1 MSRYEVAHLEEIEE
15 LTDGREPY
23 RAVRHHLGISAFG
36 VTAWTGHAE
45 GDRILNEHDE
55 KDGDDEDI
63 GAEELYVVLAGRAR
77 FELDDERVDA
87 PTGTFVFVPPGTK
100 RTAFAEEPE
109 TTIVAVGATP
119 GKPYEARGWELWA
132 PLFPVYQRGEHAE
145 VVTRLRPLV
154 EAHPRYPL
162 LFFNLA
168 CCESMTGE
176 KEQALEHLRRALE
189 LSDEFRAYAR
199 EDTDLD
205 PIRDEPAFK
214 EIVGPE

>member
-1 MSRYEVAHLEEIEE
+1 MSRYAIAHLEQIEE

-23 RAVRHHLGISAFG
+23 RAVRHHLGISTFG

-55 KDGDDEDI
+55 MDGDDE
-63 GAEELYVVLAGRAR
+63 GEEELYLVLAGRAR
-77 FELDDERVDA
+77 FELDGESVDA
-87 PTGTFVFVPPGTK
+87 PAGTFVFVPPQTK
-100 RTAFAEEPE
+100 RTAYAEEPE
-109 TTIVAVGATP
+109 TTIVAVGGAS

-132 PLFPVYQRGEHAE
+132 PLFPLYQQGEHTE
-145 VVTRLRPLV
+145 VVKRLRPIV
-154 EAHPRYPL
+154 EAHPRYAL

-199 EDTDLD
+199 EDSDLD
-205 PIRDEPAFK
+205 PIREETAFD
-214 EIVGPE
+214 EIVGRE